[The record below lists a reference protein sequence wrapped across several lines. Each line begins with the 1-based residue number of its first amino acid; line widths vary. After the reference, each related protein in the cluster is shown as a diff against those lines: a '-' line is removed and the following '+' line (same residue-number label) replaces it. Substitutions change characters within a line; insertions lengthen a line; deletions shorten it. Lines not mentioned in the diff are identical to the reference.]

1 MKNNLIMIAFFCIG
15 CLAGVAGRFHSD
27 MHDVSLYVLYALL
40 LQVGVSIGSN
50 KKLKELDK
58 GHTAQNVIGACGYHI
73 GNAAFFLSGRF
84 LFESLESGRLFGCR
98 ERIRLLLIVFDT
110 DYPVQN
116 AFRRLAIG
124 LGIGNDS
131 LVGQYI

>member
-50 KKLKELDK
+50 KKLKEL
-58 GHTAQNVIGACGYHI
+58 V
-73 GNAAFFLSGRF
+73 
-84 LFESLESGRLFGCR
+84 
-98 ERIRLLLIVFDT
+98 
-110 DYPVQN
+110 
-116 AFRRLAIG
+116 
-124 LGIGNDS
+124 
-131 LVGQYI
+131 

>member
-50 KKLKELDK
+50 KKLKELVK
-58 GHTAQNVIGACGYHI
+58 GIRLKMLLVPVATISGTLLFSCLAG
-73 GNAAFFLSGRF
+73 FFLSRW
-84 LFESLESGRLFGCR
+84 SLADWLSGA
-98 ERIRLLLIVFDT
+98 DS
-110 DYPVQN
+110 
-116 AFRRLAIG
+116 AITHC
-124 LGIGNDS
+124 LR
-131 LVGQYI
+131 Y

>member
-1 MKNNLIMIAFFCIG
+1 MIAFFCIG

-50 KKLKELDK
+50 KKLKELVK
-58 GHTAQNVIGACGYHI
+58 GIRLKMLLV
-73 GNAAFFLSGRF
+73 NAAFFLSGRF

>member
-1 MKNNLIMIAFFCIG
+1 MKNNLIMIAFFCIAL
-15 CLAGVAGRFHSD
+15 CFVVTGRCQ
-27 MHDVSLYVLYALL
+27 YRE
-40 LQVGVSIGSN
+40 QQEIERVG
-50 KKLKELDK
+50 K

>member
-40 LQVGVSIGSN
+40 LQVGVS
-50 KKLKELDK
+50 
-58 GHTAQNVIGACGYHI
+58 I

>member
-50 KKLKELDK
+50 KKLKELVK
-58 GHTAQNVIGACGYHI
+58 GIRLKMLLVPVATISGTLL
-73 GNAAFFLSGRF
+73 FFLSGRF